1 MKDTLSAKSGPKG
14 NSLVNPKD
22 IRFQAVRVT
31 GHLRRLATPPALMLA
46 ADIEAALADVARQGE
61 EAANGPVRE
70 GPASLGDKTV
80 QVTPALVRL
89 LTEMHLLLS
98 LQQMI
103 SERLRSDPSLA
114 HLEKLTH

>member
-1 MKDTLSAKSGPKG
+1 MKDKPNDKSGPKG
-14 NSLVNPKD
+14 VSPVNPEG
-22 IRFQAVRVT
+22 IRFRAVRMAA
-31 GHLRRLATPPALMLA
+31 HLRRLATPLALLLA
-46 ADIEAALADVARQGE
+46 RDIDAALTDVTRQGK
-61 EAANGPVRE
+61 EAEDGPVRQ

-103 SERLRSDPSLA
+103 RKRLRSDPDLA
-114 HLEKLTH
+114 NLEELLR